1 VSDGPDLRWTTPR
14 AWAERAL
21 ERPLELLCDHAH
33 CELGAAASAQ
43 GLIARYPDEARLVD
57 PLASLAAEE
66 LRHFRRVHVWIVRGG
81 GALTPIR
88 KNEYAE
94 SLVRAIDRGR
104 PDALLDR
111 LLVAGLIERRSL
123 ERFELLAEVA
133 RARPEDEERAELG
146 AFFAALAPSEAG
158 HARLFVDLAKDLF
171 PSAEVAARLEAWE
184 RREAELVQGLPFA
197 HRIHSGPPLP
207 ARAATGSA
215 GGPLAPLGMGERT

>member
-1 VSDGPDLRWTTPR
+1 MSDALQLRWATPR

-21 ERPLELLCDHAH
+21 ERPDELLCDHAH
-33 CELGAAASAQ
+33 CELGAASSAQ
-43 GLIARYPDEARLVD
+43 GLIARYPEEARLVD

-66 LRHFRRVHVWIVRGG
+66 MRHFRRVHEHIVRRGG
-81 GALTPIR
+81 VLTPIR
-88 KNEYAE
+88 KNDYAE

-133 RARPEDEERAELG
+133 GSACELG

-158 HARLFVDLAKDLF
+158 HARLFVALASELF
-171 PSAEVAARLEAWE
+171 PASEVEARLDGWE
-184 RREAELVQGLPFA
+184 RREAELVRGLPFA
-197 HRIHSGPPLP
+197 HRIHSGPPVPVGATSAAGSLP
-207 ARAATGSA
+207 A
-215 GGPLAPLGMGERT
+215 GERA